1 MKANGRK
8 KSYERAALALLE
20 HPTVAEAARSVDVSE
35 TTLYRW
41 MNETEFR
48 DVYRAAR
55 REVVRHSVARL
66 QRACRTAVDTL
77 QAVMESGESPASSRV
92 TAARAVLEMAF
103 KAVELEDIEERLAAL
118 EERLP
123 KQRSV

>member
-55 REVVRHSVARL
+55 REVVRHSVARR